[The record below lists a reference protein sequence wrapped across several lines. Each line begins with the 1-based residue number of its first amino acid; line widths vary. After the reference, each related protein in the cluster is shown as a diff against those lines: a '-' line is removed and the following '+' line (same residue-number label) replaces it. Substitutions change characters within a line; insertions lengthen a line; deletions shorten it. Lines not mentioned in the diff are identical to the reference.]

1 MKVTKDLEA
10 TASGTWGIF
19 ERLSSFTAWR
29 GMLWALKDH
38 LVWLQKEDP
47 KPMSGDYM
55 DIDLGSKLGG
65 DSSNENWL
73 DGLLCE
79 FSKEL

>member
-1 MKVTKDLEA
+1 
-10 TASGTWGIF
+10 
-19 ERLSSFTAWR
+19 
-29 GMLWALKDH
+29 MLWALKDH